1 MSEQV
6 KWMKNIILREYNN
19 AEAWKDRVN
28 KMSDKQIQAV
38 YYSIVERRRKKM
50 KENKQPSL
58 FDLEKQG
65 NIN

>member
-19 AEAWKDRVN
+19 AETWKDRVN

-38 YYSIVERRRKKM
+38 YYAIVERRRKKM

-65 NIN
+65 KIN